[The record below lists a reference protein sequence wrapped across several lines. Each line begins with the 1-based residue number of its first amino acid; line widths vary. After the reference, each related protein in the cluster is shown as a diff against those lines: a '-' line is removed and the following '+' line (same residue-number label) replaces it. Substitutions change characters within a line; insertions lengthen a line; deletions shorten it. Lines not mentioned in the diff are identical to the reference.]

1 MGDIDWLRLS
11 GLRGGLMGGDRAEE
25 EEEEV
30 GGTAPGIVV
39 MRYGSTLESDPVRK

>member
-11 GLRGGLMGGDRAEE
+11 GLGGGLGGDRV
-25 EEEEV
+25 EEEV
-30 GGTAPGIVV
+30 VGGAAPGMVV